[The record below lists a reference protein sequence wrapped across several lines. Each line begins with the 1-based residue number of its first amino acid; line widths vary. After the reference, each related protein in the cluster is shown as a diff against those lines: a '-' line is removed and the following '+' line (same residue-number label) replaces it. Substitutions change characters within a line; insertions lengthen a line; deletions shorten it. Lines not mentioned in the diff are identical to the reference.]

1 MNPVART
8 AVTSTAEIGSLA
20 GVAISEILGR
30 VNLKELS
37 GAFEVSTDGIVR
49 TIHFDRGFIV
59 FAASTSPNERLGQ
72 CLLEAGRITEEGIEI
87 ALNAMQGRQR
97 IGQSM
102 VETGLITK
110 EMLGSELVRQARKVA
125 TAMYAQEGFFR
136 FEEEPCR
143 IPMDLRIS
151 VSIYRLQL
159 EGIRKIPNH
168 ALLREALP
176 ARTELIRV
184 TKTPAFSF
192 DGVEFETLELDVMA
206 ASRPE
211 RQLGEIIDHVALGLE
226 EAERAIYGLLCSGIL
241 ERVSRDG
248 SVQRLRVEEETGNF
262 LVSPLSAD
270 NTEASE
276 NVAQAVLLAFE
287 SSERASPEELLE
299 LAPNATEVEIRRA
312 FATKVAEWDTKRAQ
326 LDPNDPLVTKVDEIK
341 QSLETAK
348 YKLLDESAPSLPQV
362 PEPQKVAVSD
372 KSDESRLLGDIHAKQ
387 MTGDSEGAI
396 TFLYE
401 LVRVAPNKAKHE
413 LMLAKA
419 LAEHRVLKKKAE
431 RHFRRALSLDSQDA
445 EAHYL
450 LGRYYQSLDMS
461 SRAVTE
467 FEAALAISPQHSET
481 RSALAKLKGGGGS
494 LQERLKG
501 WFS

>member
-1 MNPVART
+1 MKPVTIT
-8 AVTSTAEIGSLA
+8 AATATAEFGSLA
-20 GVAISEILGR
+20 GVAVSEIFAR
-30 VNLKELS
+30 VSANELS

-49 TIHFDRGFIV
+49 TVHFDRGFIV
-59 FAASTSPNERLGQ
+59 FAASTSPDERLGQ
-72 CLLEAGRITEEGIEI
+72 CLLEVGRITEEGIEI

-97 IGQSM
+97 IGQAM

-125 TAMYAQEGFFR
+125 TVMYAQEGLFR
-136 FEEEPCR
+136 FDEKPCC
-143 IPMDLRIS
+143 IPMDLRIG

-168 ALLREALP
+168 ALLQEALP

-184 TKTPAFSF
+184 SKTPAFSF
-192 DGVEFETLELDVMA
+192 DGVEFEAIELDVMQ
-206 ASRPE
+206 ASRSE
-211 RQLGEIIDHVALGLE
+211 RQLGEIIDHVARGLE
-226 EAERAIYGLLCSGIL
+226 ETERAIYGLLCSGVL

-270 NTEASE
+270 NAEAPE
-276 NVAQAVLLAFE
+276 TLPQEVLLAFE

-299 LAPNATEVEIRRA
+299 LPPNATEVEIRRT
-312 FATKVAEWDTKRAQ
+312 FATKIAEWDIKRAQ
-326 LDPNDPLVTKVDEIK
+326 LDPHDPLVAKVDAIE
-341 QSLETAK
+341 QRLETAK
-348 YKLLDESAPSLPQV
+348 YKMLGESASSPPPV
-362 PEPQKVAVSD
+362 PEPNVAVSD
-372 KSDESRLLGDIHAKQ
+372 EPDESRLLRDIATKEMAGDH
-387 MTGDSEGAI
+387 EGAI

-419 LAEHRVLKKKAE
+419 LAEHRVLKKEAE
-431 RHFRRALSLDSQDA
+431 RHFRLALSLNSQDA
-445 EAHYL
+445 QAHYL
-450 LGRYYQSLDMS
+450 LGRYYQSFGME

-467 FEAALAISPQHSET
+467 FKAALGINPQHAEA
-481 RSALAKLKGGGGS
+481 RSALPKFKGAGGS